1 MSANDTAITKDDL
14 YLFAKGDWNRSWE
27 KMGAHKATVDGQEG
41 YTFAVWAPGVRKV
54 TVIGEFNEWNIDAS
68 PLTETPNGG
77 VWEGFVPGAV
87 EGQLYKF
94 YILCDDGSEQYKA
107 DPYAF
112 WSECPPGTASRL
124 ADLSGHVWK
133 DGLWMGRRGR
143 TDHFKRPLNIYEVH
157 LGSWKRHDDGLDGL
171 GTGEG
176 GGSYLT
182 YDELS
187 EELVSYVADM
197 GYTHIELMPVMEH
210 PFDGSW
216 GYQTTGYFAPTS
228 RYGDP
233 CAFMNFV
240 DKCHQA
246 NIGVIL
252 DWVPGGFCRD
262 IQGLVHFNGHKLYEK
277 EEHPNWGTYKF
288 DYSRGE
294 VRTFLTSNALFWLEA
309 YHADGIRMDG
319 VTSML
324 YLNFGVD
331 DPSQKKFNEKGTEED
346 LVAIDFVRH
355 VNETVGKYHPDAMMM
370 AEESTAWPLVTR
382 PAEVGGLGFHY
393 KWDMGWMND
402 TLNYCKTDFP
412 YRPGNHNLLT
422 FSMMYAYSENYIL
435 PLSHDEVVHG
445 KASLI
450 QRQPGDWWRQF
461 AGLRNLAFYQM
472 THPGAKLNFMGNE
485 IAQFIE
491 WRYYEGIQWFLTD
504 EYETHRRF
512 QHFVR
517 ELNHFFRDNKGLWQ
531 HNYDESGFEWIDA
544 DNNEQSLISY
554 VRHGDR
560 PVDDRVVIINFDPA
574 THEEFRVGVP
584 REGNYVEVFNT
595 DAEEFGGSGV
605 INEGTLVSTP
615 TPFDRCEDS
624 IVLRVPPL
632 AGVVLKRTG
641 KSSYVAPKPKAAPK
655 KVAPKKA
662 APAKKAAEPVKAD
675 TPKAVPAE
683 KAPAK
688 KAAAKKPV
696 APKAAPAKPEAKP
709 AAPAKKA
716 EPKASMAEA
725 RVKKAAASAAKAAPA
740 AKKDAPAK
748 KAAAKKP
755 SKRSTKR

>member
-1 MSANDTAITKDDL
+1 MAMPLVPGKEESAMSVSQNSITNDDL
-14 YLFAKGDWNRSWE
+14 YLLAKGDWNRSWE
-27 KMGAHKATVDGQEG
+27 KMGAHKETRDGQEG
-41 YTFAVWAPGVRKV
+41 YAFAVWAPEVKSV
-54 TVIGEFNEWNIDAS
+54 SVIGEFNEWNISAN
-68 PLTETPNGG
+68 PLEETATGG
-77 VWEGFVPGAV
+77 VWCGFVPGAQ
-87 EGQLYKF
+87 EGQLYK
-94 YILCDDGSEQYKA
+94 YYVLCQDGTELYKA

-124 ADLSGHVWK
+124 ADLSRHVWK
-133 DGLWMGRRGR
+133 DGLWMGRRAR

-171 GTGEG
+171 GMGEG

-187 EELVSYVADM
+187 EQLVDYVRDM

-216 GYQTTGYFAPTS
+216 GYQTTGYYAPTS

-233 CAFMNFV
+233 SAFMNFV

-262 IQGLVHFNGHKLYEK
+262 IQGLVHFNGHNLYEK

-309 YHADGIRMDG
+309 YHADGIRVDG

-331 DPSQKKFNEKGTEED
+331 DPSQKKFNDKGTEED
-346 LVAIDFVRH
+346 FEAIDFIRH
-355 VNETVGKYHPDAMMM
+355 INETVGKYHPDAMMM

-412 YRPGNHNLLT
+412 WRPGNHKLLT
-422 FSMMYAYSENYIL
+422 FSMMYAFSENYVM

-450 QRQPGDWWRQF
+450 VRQPGDQWRQF
-461 AGLRNLAFYQM
+461 AGLRTLALYQM

-485 IAQFIE
+485 IGQYIE
-491 WRYYEGIQWFLTD
+491 WRYYEGIQWFLAD
-504 EYETHRRF
+504 EYEPHRKH
-512 QHFVR
+512 QHYIA
-517 ELNHFFRDNKGLWQ
+517 ELNHMFRDNKGLWQ
-531 HNYDESGFEWIDA
+531 HNYDESGFEWVDA
-544 DNNEQSLISY
+544 DNAEQSIIVY
-554 VRHGDR
+554 TRKGDR
-560 PVDDRVVIINFDPA
+560 PVDDRVVVLNWDPA
-574 THEEFRVGVP
+574 AYEEFRIGVP
-584 REGNYVEVFNT
+584 REGNYEEVFNS
-595 DAEEFGGSGV
+595 DAVEFGGSGV
-605 INEGTLVSTP
+605 INEGKLVSTP
-615 TPFDRCEDS
+615 EPYDRCENS

-632 AGVVLKRTG
+632 GGVVLRRTG
-641 KSSYVAPKPKAAPK
+641 KSSYVAPKP
-655 KVAPKKA
+655 
-662 APAKKAAEPVKAD
+662 AKKAAE
-675 TPKAVPAE
+675 
-683 KAPAK
+683 
-688 KAAAKKPV
+688 
-696 APKAAPAKPEAKP
+696 KP
-709 AAPAKKA
+709 AASKP
-716 EPKASMAEA
+716 
-725 RVKKAAASAAKAAPA
+725 AAASKAAKAPKTAEKPA
-740 AKKDAPAK
+740 ASKQAAAS
-748 KAAAKKP
+748 KAAKAPK
-755 SKRSTKR
+755 T